1 MSLGLGVVDLAPVTT
16 GFLDVMEQVLVVDGL
31 LCRELV
37 VACLFVRHVLPPQI
51 TCVDK
56 RPLLEAWYLSIKRKP
71 LAGPSGRPTKGYSFI
86 FEYFYSSQQAKWYPK
101 LLSPEFLYNMF
112 ALPPFNNKYASNGVK
127 VFPQHMQSKCL
138 MFSYTKYSL
147 AYRGKVSSCTN
158 STIRFS

>member
-31 LCRELV
+31 LCGELV

-71 LAGPSGRPTKGYSFI
+71 PKTEVPRGNLFMH
-86 FEYFYSSQQAKWYPK
+86 FCCQA
-101 LLSPEFLYNMF
+101 M
-112 ALPPFNNKYASNGVK
+112 
-127 VFPQHMQSKCL
+127 H
-138 MFSYTKYSL
+138 
-147 AYRGKVSSCTN
+147 
-158 STIRFS
+158 